1 MSATGYIGTSGFTYD
16 HWREVFY
23 PVAVPKRAWLEH
35 YCEHFDTVEI
45 NASYYHMPRPNVCE
59 SWRRRSPEGFRF
71 VMKLNGLITH
81 RRRLAD
87 CGEPLAS
94 FLEAVDRLEEKLGPI
109 LVQLPPRF
117 SADPQRLAAFLEIC
131 PERHR
136 WAVEFRDP
144 SWLCEEVYAVLRA
157 HNAALVVHDLIQD
170 HPRVLT
176 AGWTYLRFHGPGGHD
191 GCYTEQMLRGVAGRI
206 RKHLRAGRDTYVYFN
221 NDLGGHAVNNA
232 RRLKQ
237 LVSPRRG
244 PSSQTE

>member
-144 SWLCEEVYAVLRA
+144 SWLCEETYAVLRR
-157 HNAALVVHDLIQD
+157 HGAALAVHDMIRD
-170 HPRVLT
+170 HPHQVT
-176 AGWTYLRFHGPGGHD
+176 AKWVYMRFHGPQRAYE
-191 GCYTEQMLRGVAGRI
+191 GCYPAEALAAEAERI
-206 RKHLRAGRDTYVYFN
+206 RNYLAEGMDVYAYFN
-221 NDLGGHAVNNA
+221 NDIGGHAVKNA
-232 RRLKQ
+232 ADLRRL
-237 LVSPRRG
+237 LAES
-244 PSSQTE
+244 